1 MREREPVAISVVIP
15 VYRGEITL
23 RSLAERLAP
32 LTSVCRSPSGREFQI
47 TQVFLVWDHGP
58 DDSPTVMRQLAADYP
73 FIDCIWLTRNFG
85 QHAATLA
92 GITSSYGRWI
102 VTMDEDGLHAP
113 EEIPL
118 LLDKAFESR
127 ATLVYGVP
135 ANPAPHAWWRNASSR
150 LAKGLFSR
158 LSPGIPFESF
168 SSFRLI
174 EGDVARSAAA
184 YTGPGAYLDVSLNWV
199 TNAPAVVPV
208 TLHAEGRPA
217 QSYSFG
223 RLLGH
228 FGRLALASGTRPLLW
243 VSALGFVFFLLGIVV
258 AAWVLINLAI
268 GATTPTGWAST
279 FTALL
284 VIGGL
289 TLLSLGVIA
298 QFLRAST
305 EAALGR
311 PLYVTGSDP
320 AGVFSDE

>member
-1 MREREPVAISVVIP
+1 MPDESIINVSVVIP
-15 VYRGEITL
+15 VYQGALTL
-23 RSLAERLAP
+23 PNLVARLSEMSA
-32 LTSVCRSPSGREFQI
+32 TSETSAGHKFHVS
-47 TQVFLVWDHGP
+47 QVFLVWDHGP
-58 DDSPTVMRQLAADYP
+58 DSSPAVMKQLAEKYSQVE
-73 FIDCIWLTRNFG
+73 CVWLTRNFG

-92 GITSSYGRWI
+92 GITSSYGQWI

-113 EEIPL
+113 EDISKLIDTAYETR
-118 LLDKAFESR
+118 S
-127 ATLVYGVP
+127 TLVYGTP

-150 LAKGLFSR
+150 FAKFLFAR
-158 LSPGIPFESF
+158 VSPGIPFESF

-199 TNAPAVVPV
+199 TSSPATVPV
-208 TLHAEGRPA
+208 ELHSEGRPA
-217 QSYSFG
+217 ANYSLG

-243 VSALGFVFFLLGIVV
+243 VSALGFLFFVLGVLI

-268 GATTPTGWAST
+268 GASTPTGWAST

-311 PLYVTGSDP
+311 PLYVTGQDP
-320 AGVFSDE
+320 AKIFGDG